1 MLLSAARIRHDDAD
15 PEAWHCHDSGQLSLL
30 RQGVLSIATANGRL
44 WLPPG
49 HLAWIPPGLRHAS
62 QRHGPIDGLSLHF
75 SAAACSRLPAD
86 ALAMTCDALAP
97 AIMRRA
103 LDFAAPPSDREHR
116 LLEIL
121 LEEVAESPPLR
132 LTLPQPSDPRLRRI
146 AAALTQAPDDA
157 RSRDAWAQWA
167 GLSGRNLSRLFP
179 QETGLSFQAWRR
191 RLRLLSSLELLSA
204 GQPVGVAAWRCGY
217 DSPSAF
223 IAAFRQ
229 DFGCTPSQLLARRP
243 DAFSDNYC
251 S

>member
-1 MLLSAARIRHDDAD
+1 M
-15 PEAWHCHDSGQLSLL
+15 
-30 RQGVLSIATANGRL
+30 
-44 WLPPG
+44 
-49 HLAWIPPGLRHAS
+49 
-62 QRHGPIDGLSLHF
+62 
-75 SAAACSRLPAD
+75 
-86 ALAMTCDALAP
+86 
-97 AIMRRA
+97 
-103 LDFAAPPSDREHR
+103 
-116 LLEIL
+116 
-121 LEEVAESPPLR
+121 AESPPLR

-229 DFGCTPSQLLARRP
+229 DFGCTLPVAGPAPGHLQR
-243 DAFSDNYC
+243 
-251 S
+251 

>member
-15 PEAWHCHDSGQLSLL
+15 PEAWHCHDGGQLSLL

-44 WLPPG
+44 WSPPG

-75 SAAACSRLPAD
+75 SAAACSRYAGRCAGHDL
-86 ALAMTCDALAP
+86 
-97 AIMRRA
+97 RRA
-103 LDFAAPPSDREHR
+103 GAGHHAARVGFRRAAKRPRAQAAGNFAG
-116 LLEIL
+116 
-121 LEEVAESPPLR
+121 EVAESPPLR

-217 DSPSAF
+217 GSPSAF

-229 DFGCTPSQLLARRP
+229 DFGCTPPSCWPGGHLQR
-243 DAFSDNYC
+243 
-251 S
+251 

>member
-103 LDFAAPPSDREHR
+103 L
-116 LLEIL
+116 I
-121 LEEVAESPPLR
+121 SP
-132 LTLPQPSDPRLRRI
+132 RR
-146 AAALTQAPDDA
+146 QATA
-157 RSRDAWAQWA
+157 STGCWKFCWRKW
-167 GLSGRNLSRLFP
+167 RN
-179 QETGLSFQAWRR
+179 RR
-191 RLRLLSSLELLSA
+191 R
-204 GQPVGVAAWRCGY
+204 CG
-217 DSPSAF
+217 
-223 IAAFRQ
+223 
-229 DFGCTPSQLLARRP
+229 
-243 DAFSDNYC
+243 
-251 S
+251 

>member
-1 MLLSAARIRHDDAD
+1 MLLSATRIRHDDAD
-15 PEAWHCHDSGQLSLL
+15 PSAWHSHDSGQLSLL
-30 RQGVLSIATANGRL
+30 RRGVLSIATANGSL

-49 HLAWIPPGLRHAS
+49 HLAWIPAGMRHAS
-62 QRHGPIDGLSLHF
+62 HRHGPIDGISLHF
-75 SAAACSRLPAD
+75 AAAACARLPAD
-86 ALAMTCDALAP
+86 ALAVACDALAP
-97 AIMRRA
+97 AIMQRA
-103 LDFAAPPSDREHR
+103 LGFTMPLADRDLN

-121 LEEVAESPPLR
+121 LEEVTQSPPLR
-132 LTLPQPSDPRLRRI
+132 LALPQPRDPRLRRI
-146 AAALTQAPDDA
+146 AAALAQAPDDA

-191 RLRLLSSLELLSA
+191 RLRLLTSLEHLSA

-229 DFGCTPSQLLARRP
+229 DFGCTPAQLLGRRP
-243 DAFSDNYC
+243 DAVNDNYC